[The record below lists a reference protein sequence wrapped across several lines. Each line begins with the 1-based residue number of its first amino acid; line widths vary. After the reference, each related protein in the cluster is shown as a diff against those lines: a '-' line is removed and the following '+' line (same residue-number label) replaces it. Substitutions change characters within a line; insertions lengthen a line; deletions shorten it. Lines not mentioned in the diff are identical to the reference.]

1 MLLALWPSFIGH
13 AIHAGKRVDADLTHR
28 AIRGKE
34 VIKRTK
40 ALEAAE
46 EHIARL
52 QAENVAIQPVES
64 ANNIESLPQFPPQ
77 KRTFIPIK
85 RAIIPAYV
93 PKVSFKTYD
102 LPAAEL
108 VKAMR
113 QWEERQAENDDEEA
127 IILALLNL

>member
-13 AIHAGKRVDADLTHR
+13 AIRAGKRVDADLTHKT
-28 AIRGKE
+28 IRGKE
-34 VIKRTK
+34 LIKRTK

-52 QAENVAIQPVES
+52 QAENVAIQPLES
-64 ANNIESLPQFPPQ
+64 ANIESLPQVTPQ
-77 KRTFIPIK
+77 KRTFTPAK
-85 RAIIPAYV
+85 QAIIPAYV
-93 PKVSFKTYD
+93 PKVSLKPD
-102 LPAAEL
+102 SLPVAEL
-108 VKAMR
+108 TKAMQ

>member
-1 MLLALWPSFIGH
+1 MLLAIWPSFIGH
-13 AIHAGKRVDADLTHR
+13 AIHAGKRIDADLTHK

-40 ALEAAE
+40 ALVAAE
-46 EHIARL
+46 EHLARL

-64 ANNIESLPQFPPQ
+64 ASIVSLPQVTPQ
-77 KRTFIPIK
+77 KRTFTPAK
-85 RAIIPAYV
+85 QAIIPAYV
-93 PKVSFKTYD
+93 PKVSLKPD
-102 LPAAEL
+102 SLPAAEL

-127 IILALLNL
+127 IILTLLNL